1 MEHISSPSSAPD
13 SEMVKMILEKTEI
26 AALRDAA
33 EGKKKVADVG
43 SIQRQKIIDILGA
56 KGSDGDALMG
66 EDMQEGLK
74 ERHEQRMKAIA
85 PAPDAYVLPDDDMMV
100 GVQYDDTR
108 AIGIAGRALT
118 DDRVA
123 KHEAKHRTQEQGDQS
138 VDLPPTGDPALDR
151 MRTLSRR
158 ALRENGAI
166 AAEGGLKNHTPEYFG
181 YVQSSNDIAAFLDQ
195 HGMNGKSLVEDAGDT
210 NAGFD
215 TLHESIVSI
224 AIRERINN
232 AMSEQL
238 AA

>member
-43 SIQRQKIIDILGA
+43 FIQRQKIIDILGA

-100 GVQYDDTR
+100 GVQHDDTR

-118 DDRVA
+118 DSCCQTRSQA
-123 KHEAKHRTQEQGDQS
+123 SHARTGRSE
-138 VDLPPTGDPALDR
+138 
-151 MRTLSRR
+151 RR
-158 ALRENGAI
+158 FATNG
-166 AAEGGLKNHTPEYFG
+166 
-181 YVQSSNDIAAFLDQ
+181 
-195 HGMNGKSLVEDAGDT
+195 
-210 NAGFD
+210 
-215 TLHESIVSI
+215 
-224 AIRERINN
+224 
-232 AMSEQL
+232 
-238 AA
+238 